1 MFFSDDA
8 LSSKNFEDRINIT
21 VKQATKNLTREDL
34 LYSNSQ
40 QNDSESNTEELAL
53 MSPSE
58 CKIQQ

>member
-21 VKQATKNLTREDL
+21 VKQATKNLIREDL

-40 QNDSESNTEELAL
+40 QNDSESNTGELAL